1 MSTRP
6 TGEPPR
12 RESPRVAEVLGKNG
26 HMKRRVGRLYRRCEA
41 FFLDRATRPLSRL
54 IATAMTLVDL
64 RREATAVVWGRHLS
78 RNRDA
83 RGALTALRRDV
94 HRVEKGII
102 MRPRRIP
109 FGKDYVPA
117 MVDSLDRLDR
127 ESAVP
132 PDDRGWAID
141 VLSSYFS
148 ITRSSDA
155 EWLIRARDQFSLLNV
170 TNPSPVLVPFARS
183 GSPASDVT
191 IGQLEILS
199 ARRRSVRWFDESPV
213 DRDLVD
219 RALLVAGQAP
229 SACNRQNLRFHMVYG
244 RENTSPILGTAGGTK
259 GFGDQVP
266 AIAVVIGRLAGYR
279 YGFDRHAIFIDGGLA
294 SMGFLLALETLG
306 LSSCCINWPDV
317 GSQYA
322 QLKKYIHLERDE
334 QVLMMIAIGH
344 ADQDGLIPSSI
355 KRSIDS
361 LRSVQ

>member
-1 MSTRP
+1 M
-6 TGEPPR
+6 
-12 RESPRVAEVLGKNG
+12 
-26 HMKRRVGRLYRRCEA
+26 
-41 FFLDRATRPLSRL
+41 
-54 IATAMTLVDL
+54 
-64 RREATAVVWGRHLS
+64 
-78 RNRDA
+78 
-83 RGALTALRRDV
+83 
-94 HRVEKGII
+94 I

-109 FGKDYVPA
+109 FGKDYLPA
-117 MVDSLDRLDR
+117 MVESFDRLDGQG
-127 ESAVP
+127 AVP
-132 PDDRGWAID
+132 PADREWAID

-148 ITRSSDA
+148 ITRASDA
-155 EWLIRARDQFSLLNV
+155 DWLTRARDRFTMLGV
-170 TNPSPVLVPFARS
+170 ANPAPLLVPFARS

-191 IGQLEILS
+191 IGQLETLS

-229 SACNRQNLRFHMVYG
+229 SACNRQNLRFHLVYG
-244 RENTSPILGTAGGTK
+244 TENTSPILGTAGGTK

-266 AIAVVIGRLAGYR
+266 AIAVVIGRLSGYR

-294 SMGFLLALETLG
+294 SMGLLLALETQG

-322 QLKKYIHLERDE
+322 RLKKYIHLERDE
-334 QVLMMIAIGH
+334 QVLMMIAIGY
-344 ADQDGLIPSSI
+344 ADQDGMIPSSI